1 MSDDQ
6 LPGVPLKIKI
16 IDAHQHFWKFDP
28 IRDSWINDDMKII
41 QKDFLPGDLEIL
53 FKENGIE
60 GSVVVQSDQ
69 SEKEN
74 EFQLK
79 NAEQYDFIKGVV
91 GWIDLQA
98 DDLEE
103 KLIYY
108 KQFKKLKGFRH
119 ALQGEPQRD
128 FMLSPAF
135 KRGIGM
141 LHTFGFTYDLLIFP
155 DQLVYAKDL
164 VEEFPDQFYVLDHMA
179 KPGIKNKKI
188 DEWKKD
194 ILALGAYENVYC
206 KISGMVTEAD
216 WKNWASDDFIPYIDV
231 VVNAF
236 GTKRIMFGSDWPVCL
251 AAASY
256 KKMKEIVD
264 NYFSFFSKNEQK
276 DFYGKTAIKFYNL

>member
-1 MSDDQ
+1 MK
-6 LPGVPLKIKI
+6 V

-41 QKDFLPGDLEIL
+41 QKDFLPRDLEIL
-53 FKENGIE
+53 FKENGID

-119 ALQGEPQRD
+119 ILQGEPQRD
-128 FMLSPAF
+128 FMLRPAF
-135 KRGIGM
+135 KRGIGL
-141 LHTFGFTYDLLIFP
+141 LHKFGFTYDLLIFP

-179 KPGIKNKKI
+179 KPEIKNKKI
-188 DEWKKD
+188 VEWQKD
-194 ILALGAYENVYC
+194 IIALGAHKNVYC
-206 KISGMVTEAD
+206 KISGIVTEAD
-216 WKNWASDDFIPYIDV
+216 WKNWANDDFKLYLDV
-231 VVNAF
+231 VVTAF

-251 AAASY
+251 VAASY
-256 KKMKEIVD
+256 TKMKNIPD
-264 NYFSFFSKNEQK
+264 DYFSSFSINEK
-276 DFYGKTAIKFYNL
+276 EDIFSKTAIEFYNL